1 VAEKVY
7 VPRHRT
13 QLQRPVTG
21 SFDCGVRTCQELIDF
36 QTHGKRNPGVDQVR
50 RQMGRPGAQPTN
62 VFNADALFDAQGL
75 RYARIVGG
83 DFSDL
88 VGALKVGKAAQICVA
103 YGVVTDLQPEKSG
116 SSSFRGGHSIYV
128 QKLRR
133 NRRGRRVVL
142 SLDSLFDG
150 RRRGVPDGPKWV
162 LLETYRRACQAF
174 AGRSGLWWGGIVPPF
189 RGQVSGPGEDGGWHE
204 PEEPDV
210 DEIAPI
216 DPDAEPVEGDTL
228 PVGSTGEDLED
239 RDVDDDDDDDDDLEP
254 VPEDEDE
261 D

>member
-1 VAEKVY
+1 MARVY

-21 SFDCGVRTCQELIDF
+21 QFDCGVRTCQHGADF
-36 QTHGKRNPGVDQVR
+36 QTHGKKDPGVDQVR

-62 VFNADALFDAQGL
+62 VYNSDQFFDRQGL

-83 DFSDL
+83 DWSDAMS
-88 VGALKVGKAAQICVA
+88 ALRVGKGLQICVA
-103 YGVVTDLQPEKSG
+103 YGVVTNVQPGASG
-116 SSSFRGGHSIYV
+116 DKGFVGGHSIWV
-128 QKLRR
+128 QELRR
-133 NRRGRRVVL
+133 NRKGQRVTR

-150 RRRGVPDGPKWV
+150 RRSGIPDGPKWV
-162 LLETYRRACQAF
+162 RIETYRRATQAF

-189 RGQVSGPGEDGGWHE
+189 RGDVSGPGDGDWQ
-204 PEEPDV
+204 EPDIPDMDDV
-210 DEIAPI
+210 API
-216 DPDAEPVEGDTL
+216 DPDAEPTEGIPF

-239 RDVDDDDDDDDDLEP
+239 RDPDDEDDDDDDLEE
-254 VPEDEDE
+254 VPKDEDE